1 MQQTSKLSI
10 VVDTSNAKQRL
21 SDFTKQLNDVT
32 KAATNMAEKVEKSL
46 SAKGSQGASSQISSL
61 TRETNLLGTA
71 AQQAALMQDRLTTS
85 AAKTATAQANAT
97 KAAANAATAQNR
109 QAASANSVTISNNSL
124 AQSEFAV
131 ERAMNKTIATETR
144 LQIIQNSLAGSALRL
159 GTAQQNAAISATLGQ
174 DKLAASTHRVAA
186 AASAANLASS
196 KFVISQH
203 NEAAAAL
210 RTTTQLSRLATEQQ
224 RTAAATSAAAGA
236 ATRAQINLNGLAASA
251 VRVQRE
257 EARLQAEL
265 LRTNALAERQA
276 AAAAR
281 AAAGLNGMGN
291 AADRA
296 NHASRG
302 LHGSMNKLYTVL
314 NSGLVAV
321 TGLGFIKTAAEMQNL
336 NNQIR
341 LVTDSEHEYLLMKQ
355 LAGKIADDNFAD
367 INSTISLYQK
377 SVRALENLG
386 KSQADSIKF
395 TEAVSLAMRTGGRSA
410 GENAAAIL
418 QLGQAMGAGVIM
430 GDEFRSISE
439 NAPILL
445 KLVAKEM
452 GVLQGDLKKLSADG
466 KITAEIM
473 YNAMTKNMAELE
485 ELAKKMPLTMGQ
497 AFVVAKN
504 NYKKYTDEMMNST
517 GGVSDKISG
526 MLVKISANFDTIAKV
541 GIAAVSVGL
550 LSIVANLAT
559 ATKAMALFNLVAS
572 ANPLILIV
580 SGFLL
585 INSAI
590 FDVNEVLTISGIMLG
605 DFFDGMLTM
614 LKDGETWWM
623 DFSNTVA
630 VAMGLTVKE
639 VAEANDK
646 NSKNFLGFYEQTE
659 KGFAGVVQGLGTAI
673 GSVTAIF
680 GTFFELLGRWTDNM
694 FTIFE
699 NMGKAAY
706 NAGNR
711 VRMLFGGDNQ
721 QQEYGSL
728 KSLDGWSIYKD
739 TFNSNQ
745 DAVRGYA
752 QSLNKRKDPP
762 VPFGQYDPNAPLKQN
777 MVNQNFFSVDM
788 TNFMKKGVGSGVL
801 ARTAKSPTQK
811 ENPLLYNPQ
820 ANRFPSAAGENA
832 IIQKGVSDLKAA
844 EEELAKTR
852 KKSEAELKKQ
862 ASSTE
867 LVRLAVLGG
876 KNWGVTGNGGAYGA
890 SRDGGSRSHNGI
902 DIPVGKGH
910 QVYAPEAGT
919 ITTRGSNATGG
930 GNTMVLTTDKGVKYT
945 FMHLDSYDVKGGR
958 VDAGM
963 GIAKTGNSG
972 TRKVGGGGYKD
983 HLHLEVEVN
992 GKKINPKDY
1001 KVGKTS
1007 YDNTIGSYNSKVQS
1021 EAEKQREKEAQEAE
1035 KRLQS
1040 RLKIDKEYATKR
1052 ELISLQLNEKL
1063 LEIKD
1068 AGYDDE
1074 TAIKRGEQAQAEAN
1088 REMAIYEET
1097 FARRIDALDD
1107 FHQTERYKLQQE
1119 RDNAVFDA
1127 LHNQDLLQ
1135 AGNEQYLKY
1144 EIEAAN
1150 RLYNHKESLLN
1161 LSQEEEALGLFEY
1174 ASTDRRMFEEGWRLK
1189 IARAKL
1195 ATDELKD
1202 IRIKAYE
1209 AEYAKDQELFN
1220 LNEKKKRLELNSY
1233 KMSDTESMVAG
1244 IALEREGIALS
1255 NATPEQK
1262 REQSYAAGQPIRD
1275 TFEGMLNGFDNSGTA
1290 EGNPYLALEA
1300 QRAENIEKIKAYEQ
1314 EIGLIE
1320 GDAREARLAEEREYY
1335 RAKAEL
1341 VVNDGESIM
1350 GSLASIA
1357 KDTMG
1362 EQSSIFKAM
1371 FAMEKGFA
1379 IARSIMNIQV
1389 ALSSAAAS
1397 LPFPANL
1404 GAIATVAMEGAS
1416 IISSLKAVA
1425 GAGFEN
1431 GGYTGSMGTKD
1442 IAGVVHGQEYVFD
1455 AQSTKRIGVD
1465 NLNAMRKGQSV
1476 GGDVQVNIINNSS
1489 ARVTSS
1495 DNGKTITITDVNNA
1509 VDRKFDSL
1517 SNPNSHA
1524 SKAINRNIQAPR
1536 RR

>member
-1 MQQTSKLSI
+1 MSQTSRLSI

-21 SDFTKQLNDVT
+21 ADFTKQLNDVT

-159 GTAQQNAAISATLGQ
+159 GTAQQNAAVSATLGQ

-186 AASAANLASS
+186 AASAASLASS

-203 NEAAAAL
+203 NEATAAL

-257 EARLQAEL
+257 EAKLQAEL

-302 LHGSMNKLYTVL
+302 LHGSMSKLYTVL

-341 LVTDSEHEYLLMKQ
+341 LVTESEREYIMMKE
-355 LAGKIADDNFAD
+355 LSGKIANENFAD

-377 SVRALENLG
+377 SVRALTNLG
-386 KSQADSIKF
+386 KSQADSLKF

-439 NAPILL
+439 NAPVLL

-466 KITAEIM
+466 EITAEIM
-473 YNAMTKNMAELE
+473 YNALTKNMGELE
-485 ELAKKMPLTMGQ
+485 VLAKKMPLTMGQ

-504 NYKKYTDEMMNST
+504 KYKEYTDQMMNST

-526 MLVKISANFDTIAKV
+526 MLVGISANFDTIAKV
-541 GIAAVSVGL
+541 GMAGMVLGLVSIAT
-550 LSIVANLAT
+550 NLFT
-559 ATKAMALFNLVAS
+559 VTKAMALFNLVAS
-572 ANPLILIV
+572 ANPLILIA

-585 INSAI
+585 VNSAI
-590 FDVNEVLTISGIMLG
+590 FGTNEVLTISGIMLG
-605 DFFDGMLTM
+605 DFFSQMGVM

-639 VAEANDK
+639 VASANDK
-646 NSKNFLGFYEQTE
+646 NSKNFLGFYNETE
-659 KGFAGVVQGLGTAI
+659 KGFLGVVQGLSTALL
-673 GSVTAIF
+673 SVTNIF
-680 GTFFELLGRWTDNM
+680 ASALTVIDNYILNTNSLLNNLGVG
-694 FTIFE
+694 I
-699 NMGKAAY
+699 Y
-706 NAGNR
+706 NAGQRAKGFLGFQDNSIAPVPYANR
-711 VRMLFGGDNQ
+711 DTNYLSV
-721 QQEYGSL
+721 
-728 KSLDGWSIYKD
+728 YKD
-739 TFNSNQ
+739 GLAAGQ
-745 DAVRGYA
+745 DGIVNYVRKVGQEA
-752 QSLNKRKDPP
+752 KPKIPA
-762 VPFGQYDPNAPLKQN
+762 GQYDASARFPLQAKAFTVDVASILQGGRGVRAKGAAPAPSYLLNNQPSRLPVDANAKLAYEAKQLQ
-777 MVNQNFFSVDM
+777 MEQEKQAAAAKTARLASEKLTREQN
-788 TNFMKKGVGSGVL
+788 KL
-801 ARTAKSPTQK
+801 AR
-811 ENPLLYNPQ
+811 
-820 ANRFPSAAGENA
+820 
-832 IIQKGVSDLKAA
+832 
-844 EEELAKTR
+844 
-852 KKSEAELKKQ
+852 
-862 ASSTE
+862 STE
-867 LVRLAVLGG
+867 LVRLAVVGG
-876 KNWGVTGNGGAYGA
+876 KNWGISQGGGYGGARG
-890 SRDGGSRSHNGI
+890 HNGI
-902 DIPVGKGH
+902 DLPTPRGT

-919 ITTRGSNATGG
+919 VKSYGDNSSRGGKQL
-930 GNTMVLTTDKGVKYT
+930 VLVGESGKKYG
-945 FMHLDSYDVKGGR
+945 FAHLDSYDVASGTQ
-958 VDAGM
+958 VPAGM
-963 GIAKTGNSG
+963 GIAKTGATG
-972 TRKVGGGGYKD
+972 TRPNGKGYSA
-983 HLHLEVEVN
+983 HLHLTVTDAN
-992 GKKINPKDY
+992 GKKVDPTSFS
-1001 KVGKTS
+1001 VGKTK
-1007 YDNTIGSYNSKVQS
+1007 YDNTIGSYNSKMQS

-1040 RLKIDKEYATKR
+1040 RLKIDKEYANKR

-1063 LEIKD
+1063 LEIRE
-1068 AGYDDE
+1068 AGYDEE
-1074 TAIKRGEQAQAEAN
+1074 TAVKRGDQAVAEAN
-1088 REMAIYEET
+1088 REMAVYEET
-1097 FARRIDALDD
+1097 LKRRVDALDD

-1150 RLYNHKESLLN
+1150 RLYKHKESLLN

-1189 IARAKL
+1189 IAKAKL

-1220 LNEKKKRLELNSY
+1220 LNEKKKLLSLREGGMGAGEYMLANERLNIQGINNSTMTPEEKRLEANAARQPLNDA
-1233 KMSDTESMVAG
+1233 MQGVMDG
-1244 IALEREGIALS
+1244 INAKNPLDVLREEYEAKLEI
-1255 NATPEQK
+1255 
-1262 REQSYAAGQPIRD
+1262 ID
-1275 TFEGMLNGFDNSGTA
+1275 
-1290 EGNPYLALEA
+1290 
-1300 QRAENIEKIKAYEQ
+1300 AYEARYTDL
-1314 EIGLIE
+1314 IGVHSK
-1320 GDAREARLAEEREYY
+1320 ERNDITSAYEVE
-1335 RAKAEL
+1335 RAQMML
-1341 VVNDGESIM
+1341 GQGESLFS
-1350 GSLASIA
+1350 SLASA
-1357 KDTMG
+1357 SKSMLG
-1362 EQSSIFKAM
+1362 EQSSTYRTM
-1371 FAMEKGFA
+1371 FALQQSFVMASAGISMYKAISDAMATGATVYDKFAAAGVIAAEFSTILGAVSAMQPKGF
-1379 IARSIMNIQV
+1379 
-1389 ALSSAAAS
+1389 
-1397 LPFPANL
+1397 
-1404 GAIATVAMEGAS
+1404 E
-1416 IISSLKAVA
+1416 K
-1425 GAGFEN
+1425 

-1455 AQSTKRIGVD
+1455 AQATKRIGVD
-1465 NLNAMRKGQSV
+1465 NLNAMRSGKSV
-1476 GGDVQVNIINNSS
+1476 GGGDININVTVDAKGSAQVSG
-1489 ARVTSS
+1489 
-1495 DNGKTITITDVNNA
+1495 DNERMGRDMANGIKA
-1509 VDRKFDSL
+1509 VVMDTLRKEKRQGGML
-1517 SNPNSHA
+1517 YA
-1524 SKAINRNIQAPR
+1524 
-1536 RR
+1536 

>member
-159 GTAQQNAAISATLGQ
+159 GTAQQNAATSTVLNQ
-174 DKLAASTHRVAA
+174 NKVAASHQ
-186 AASAANLASS
+186 NLARTTTMADLATS
-196 KFVISQH
+196 KLTISQH
-203 NEAAAAL
+203 NEATAAG
-210 RTTTQLSRLATEQQ
+210 RTTTQLVRLSTEE
-224 RTAAATSAAAGA
+224 RRLEAATSAAAGA
-236 ATRAQINLNGLAASA
+236 ATRAATNLNGLARS
-251 VRVQRE
+251 VISVQRE
-257 EARLQAEL
+257 EAKLQADL

-296 NHASRG
+296 SNSSRG

-341 LVTDSEHEYLLMKQ
+341 LVTDSEREYIGMKQ
-355 LAGKIADDNFAD
+355 LAGKIADENFAD
-367 INSTISLYQK
+367 INATINLYQK
-377 SVRALENLG
+377 SVRALTNLG

-439 NAPILL
+439 NAPVLL

-473 YNAMTKNMAELE
+473 YNAMTKNMDELE

-541 GIAAVSVGL
+541 GIAGMVLGLVSVTA
-550 LSIVANLAT
+550 SVVT
-559 ATKAMALFNLVAS
+559 ATNAMKLFNLVTS
-572 ANPLILIV
+572 ANPLMLIV

-585 INSAI
+585 VTSAI
-590 FDVNEVLTISGIMLG
+590 FGTNEVLTISGIMLG
-605 DFFDGMLTM
+605 DFFDGMSTM
-614 LKDGETWWM
+614 LKDGEKWWM

-630 VAMGLTVKE
+630 VAMGITVKE

-728 KSLDGWSIYKD
+728 KSLDGWSIYKN
-739 TFNSNQ
+739 TFNINQ
-745 DAVRGYA
+745 DGIRSYA
-752 QSLNKRKDPP
+752 QGLNQQAGITPTPLDKGWTNPLTRKFDFTNLTVVGKNTVLKPEKATLPEWLIPKDSNFRASTSPIDPQAKLAYETKKIREEEEKRLENLEKLRKE
-762 VPFGQYDPNAPLKQN
+762 QEKQN
-777 MVNQNFFSVDM
+777 KADKKELKNLIPKAVSDAILAGAKELGVNPNDLAAVISFETGGTFS
-788 TNFMKKGVGSGVL
+788 TNSRNPTSSATGLIQFMDGSDGKNDKKYYGHTRDEFGSMLPLQQMDYVVKYLKERGIKPADGVAEIYDAVAGYGYKRGSAGYEGNKVWDVNKDGVV
-801 ARTAKSPTQK
+801 AKGEAVTGK
-811 ENPLLYNPQ
+811 
-820 ANRFPSAAGENA
+820 RFKAHIKDYYGD
-832 IIQKGVSDLKAA
+832 GVSIAQESIA
-844 EEELAKTR
+844 SIYA
-852 KKSEAELKKQ
+852 AELKMAEEQQKKREALRKEYGTAAEVIASNLDAKLKEIDGAGFDEEETKLRQDQ
-862 ASSTE
+862 AIRDANIE
-867 LVRLAVLGG
+867 L
-876 KNWGVTGNGGAYGA
+876 
-890 SRDGGSRSHNGI
+890 
-902 DIPVGKGH
+902 
-910 QVYAPEAGT
+910 
-919 ITTRGSNATGG
+919 ATYQE
-930 GNTMVLTTDKGVKYT
+930 T
-945 FMHLDSYDVKGGR
+945 LD
-958 VDAGM
+958 
-963 GIAKTGNSG
+963 
-972 TRKVGGGGYKD
+972 RKV
-983 HLHLEVEVN
+983 
-992 GKKINPKDY
+992 
-1001 KVGKTS
+1001 
-1007 YDNTIGSYNSKVQS
+1007 
-1021 EAEKQREKEAQEAE
+1021 
-1035 KRLQS
+1035 
-1040 RLKIDKEYATKR
+1040 
-1052 ELISLQLNEKL
+1052 
-1063 LEIKD
+1063 
-1068 AGYDDE
+1068 
-1074 TAIKRGEQAQAEAN
+1074 
-1088 REMAIYEET
+1088 
-1097 FARRIDALDD
+1097 DALDAWRK
-1107 FHQTERYKLQQE
+1107 TERGMLIDA
-1119 RDNAVFDA
+1119 RNNAKFDA
-1127 LHNQDLLQ
+1127 LTDTELRKSENQEYLQ
-1135 AGNEQYLKY
+1135 YALN
-1144 EIEAAN
+1144 AAD
-1150 RLYNHKESLLN
+1150 REFEHKTKLLN
-1161 LSQEEEALGLFEY
+1161 LSQEKEALGLFEY

-1189 IARAKL
+1189 IAEAKL

-1220 LNEKKKRLELNSY
+1220 LNEKKKLLSLREGGMGAGEYMLANQQLNIQGINADSSLSPEEKRLQINAARQPLNDALTGIMSEINPQSENERIEQEHKERLEILDAY
-1233 KMSDTESMVAG
+1233 ESQYTSLVGVQSAER
-1244 IALEREGIALS
+1244 IAI
-1255 NATPEQK
+1255 
-1262 REQSYAAGQPIRD
+1262 EQSYQDAKRD
-1275 TFEGMLNGFDNSGTA
+1275 LMITKGGETLSDLTMLS
-1290 EGNPYLALEA
+1290 
-1300 QRAENIEKIKAYEQ
+1300 KAF
-1314 EIGLIE
+1314 L
-1320 GDAREARLAEEREYY
+1320 
-1335 RAKAEL
+1335 
-1341 VVNDGESIM
+1341 
-1350 GSLASIA
+1350 
-1357 KDTMG
+1357 G
-1362 EQSSIFKAM
+1362 EQSSLYKGL
-1371 FAMEKGFA
+1371 FAMEKAYTLASVLMKNQEA
-1379 IARSIMNIQV
+1379 ISKAW
-1389 ALSSAAAS
+1389 ASA
-1397 LPFPANL
+1397 PFPYNL
-1404 GAIATVAMEGAS
+1404 GAVASTVAGTAGIAS
-1416 IISSLKAVA
+1416 AVA
-1425 GAGFEN
+1425 GIVPQGFEK

-1465 NLNAMRKGQSV
+1465 NLNAMRSGKAVGG
-1476 GGDVQVNIINNSS
+1476 GGDVNINVNVDAKGNANVSG
-1489 ARVTSS
+1489 
-1495 DNGKTITITDVNNA
+1495 DNERMGRDMANGIKA
-1509 VDRKFDSL
+1509 VVIDTLRKEKRQGGML
-1517 SNPNSHA
+1517 YA
-1524 SKAINRNIQAPR
+1524 
-1536 RR
+1536 